1 MVNET
6 CQTNEKMY
14 SSLMAFAVNGCAHGH
29 ACQGR
34 SETLPQC
41 PERLTS
47 LFPARIERNSWKPQR
62 DCVDTINMLD
72 EYGHFY
78 TCLLNFPVGH
88 LLVWMFP
95 LSQVLEDVFLI
106 TRLLSFCALFWGK
119 DSIPTWIPGA
129 SLVRE
134 EMRALGSPSPWVL
147 TRSRRQPSATFTV
160 GLPPLGKGH
169 TQYLQTPPPP

>member
-1 MVNET
+1 
-6 CQTNEKMY
+6 
-14 SSLMAFAVNGCAHGH
+14 MAFAVNGCAHGH

-47 LFPARIERNSWKPQR
+47 LFPGRIERNSRMPQR

-134 EMRALGSPSPWVL
+134 GNESPGFPLSLGSHPRQWAPEDSQAP
-147 TRSRRQPSATFTV
+147 RSLWAFHHWERGTLNTYRP
-160 GLPPLGKGH
+160 LPHLNVHRPTTTLK
-169 TQYLQTPPPP
+169 